1 MKNKEVE
8 FKFKITQEQKSILE
22 NDLKKTAKF
31 LGQTRQIDT
40 YYIPKF
46 KSFEINGET
55 MECLRIREVD
65 ENKTLCYKKI
75 HREVTPVYCDE
86 YELKIEDKAEMEK
99 ILFALDFEIQMV
111 IDKTRKTY
119 RKDNLEFDF
128 DEVKDLGEL
137 LEVELK
143 GNEEDTEIVFE
154 FLKPYG
160 LSRED
165 VTYKGIQMMIKEL
178 KKDLG

>member
-46 KSFEINGET
+46 KSFELNGET

-65 ENKTLCYKKI
+65 DEKVLGYKKI
-75 HREVTPVYCDE
+75 HREANPVYCDE
-86 YELKIEDKAEMEK
+86 YELKISDKTQMEK
-99 ILFALDFEIQMV
+99 ILFAIDFEVQMV
-111 IDKTRKTY
+111 IDKTRESYKLG
-119 RKDNLEFDF
+119 KLEFDF
-128 DEVKDLGEL
+128 DTVLGLGEL

-143 GNEEDTEIVFE
+143 DETEDVSVIFE

-160 LSRED
+160 LDKKS
-165 VTYKGIQMMIKEL
+165 VTYKGIQTMLKEAT
-178 KKDLG
+178 KKI